1 VITESPTRTAAP
13 APRAPERSFLHRH
26 VRWIVALVILGGSAA
41 IVRWAGTRPGY
52 DPYGWL
58 IWGYQ
63 TLHGTISLRG
73 APSWKPLP
81 WVFTTPFALFGH
93 FQLWLWMTLAVAASI
108 AGSVFAARIAFR
120 VVDDSGRHRWPA
132 VAAAVAAA
140 LGLVLIFDNEG
151 YSYLHYVL
159 SVQSDP
165 PIVSLC
171 LAAIDLYMIRRHRWA
186 IAMLTLASL
195 GRPEVWPFLGL
206 YCLWYWR
213 RVDPGAFWYVA
224 FCVAIVPVLWFG
236 VPTITNGDPLV
247 AASLAQGSP
256 RMLHSNRVLG
266 TIARFKDLNLW
277 PVWVA
282 AGLGSAWAFYRRRGL
297 VMALFACVVIWMVIE
312 VAFSLHGWPSVPRY
326 MFEPAGVSVV
336 IAAIAFGW
344 LLSGEIT
351 RSLPLALRGRRG
363 LPAWPGIVVAAGLL
377 AWAVP
382 GSIHRARAEHAD
394 LTIEHART
402 AELSRLAGIINVLGG
417 RRALLHCGTPTL
429 DVEWDSAAGW
439 LLHLNTDQ
447 IGYKMQW
454 ELHQRSPIVLL
465 TALPNGWAAYAWH
478 ARPACAR
485 RMRVLYLFTPHHRS
499 GVVVPNRVPPKVM
512 PLHARRRA

>member
-1 VITESPTRTAAP
+1 VITESQPRTATSALRRD
-13 APRAPERSFLHRH
+13 PRPFLLRH
-26 VRWIVALVILGGSAA
+26 VWWLVGIVILGGSAG
-41 IVRWAGTRPGY
+41 IVRWAQTRPGY

-63 TLHGTISLRG
+63 TIHGTVSLRG

-81 WVFTTPFALFGH
+81 WLFTTPFALFGH
-93 FQLWLWMTLAVAASI
+93 YQLWLWMTLAVAASI

-120 VVDDSGRHRWPA
+120 VVDESGRHRW
-132 VAAAVAAA
+132 AAIAAA
-140 LGLVLIFDNEG
+140 LAAAIGLVLIFDNEG

-206 YCLWYWR
+206 YCLWYWQ
-213 RVDPGAFWYVA
+213 RVNPRAFPYVA
-224 FCVAIVPVLWFG
+224 FCVLLVPALWFG

-247 AASLAQGSP
+247 AANLAQGSP
-256 RMLHSNRVLG
+256 RMLHSNRILG
-266 TIARFKDLNLW
+266 TIGRFKDLNLW
-277 PVWVA
+277 PVWIA
-282 AGLGSAWAFYRRRGL
+282 AGIGSAWALYRRRAL
-297 VMALFACVVIWMVIE
+297 VAVLFGCVLVWMVIE

-326 MFEPAGVSVV
+326 MFEPAGVS
-336 IAAIAFGW
+336 ILIGAIGFGW

-351 RSLPLALRGRRG
+351 RSLR
-363 LPAWPGIVVAAGLL
+363 LPAWVGMIVAAGLL

-382 GSIHRARAEHAD
+382 GAVHRARAEHAD

-402 AELSRLAGIINVLGG
+402 AELSRLAGFVGVLGG
-417 RRALLHCGTPTL
+417 RRQLLACGTPVVN
-429 DVEWDSAAGW
+429 VEFVSALGW
-439 LLHLNTDQ
+439 LIHLNTDQ
-447 IGYKMQW
+447 IGYQPEK
-454 ELHQRSPIVLL
+454 ELHASAPIVLL
-465 TALPNGWAAYAWH
+465 TSLPNGWAAYPWH
-478 ARPACAR
+478 IRPSMRAACES
-485 RMRVLYLFTPHHRS
+485 RMRVLYVFTPHHPD
-499 GVVVPNRVPPKVM
+499 GVVSPNNVPPTVT
-512 PLHARRRA
+512 PLRPRRHA